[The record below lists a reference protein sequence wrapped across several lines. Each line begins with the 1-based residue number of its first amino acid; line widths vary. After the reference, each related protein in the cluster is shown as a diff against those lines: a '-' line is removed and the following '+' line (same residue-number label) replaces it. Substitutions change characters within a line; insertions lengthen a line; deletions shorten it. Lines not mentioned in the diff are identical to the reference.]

1 MIYMLYEEFDR
12 KVWKSEKVG
21 YNYEKKNTN
30 SQVVPGDQ
38 RRTAEAG

>member
-30 SQVVPGDQ
+30 SGK
-38 RRTAEAG
+38 EK